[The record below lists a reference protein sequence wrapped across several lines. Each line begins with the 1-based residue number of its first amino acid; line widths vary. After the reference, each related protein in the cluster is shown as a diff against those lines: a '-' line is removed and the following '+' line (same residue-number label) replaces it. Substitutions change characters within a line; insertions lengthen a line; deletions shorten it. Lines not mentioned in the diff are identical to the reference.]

1 MKTIRCL
8 SSLAVAFLCLGI
20 LTGCKGPKVYVSKT
34 GHAGILPPTS
44 PDAVEVLKTKPD
56 RPYYEVASMYAAR
69 FKIKN
74 VFEIPKELKKDA
86 AILGADAV
94 LITAEG
100 NDGTRAWA
108 SAAAIKYK

>member
-8 SSLAVAFLCLGI
+8 STLAVAFLCLGI

-34 GHAGILPPTS
+34 GHREVLPPTS

-56 RPYYEVASMYAAR
+56 RPYYEVASLYAAR

-74 VFEIPKELKKDA
+74 VFQIPNDLKKDA
-86 AILGADAV
+86 AVLGADAV
-94 LITAEG
+94 VITSEG
-100 NDGTRAWA
+100 NDGKRAWA
-108 SAAAIKYK
+108 SATAIKYK